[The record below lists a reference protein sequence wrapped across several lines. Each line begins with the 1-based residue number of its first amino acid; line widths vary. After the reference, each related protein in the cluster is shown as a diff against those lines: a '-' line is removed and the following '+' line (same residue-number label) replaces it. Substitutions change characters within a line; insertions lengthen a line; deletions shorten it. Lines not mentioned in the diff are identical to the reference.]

1 MCTDFLFTVYSRN
14 IVHNIVILKCLPGK
28 IHRSPSY
35 PRGQL
40 QVSLA
45 TQAPPFAQGGLH
57 TTVKRQHRHLHLQCI
72 NIHFDAYKH

>member
-1 MCTDFLFTVYSRN
+1 MQRN
-14 IVHNIVILKCLPGK
+14 PECSPGE

-57 TTVKRQHRHLHLQCI
+57 TTNKDKAITKIPILNFKILLHDKTIQINVHMVFVK
-72 NIHFDAYKH
+72 

>member
-1 MCTDFLFTVYSRN
+1 MQRN
-14 IVHNIVILKCLPGK
+14 PECSPGE

-57 TTVKRQHRHLHLQCI
+57 TTNKVKAITKITIFKVLLHDKTIQI
-72 NIHFDAYKH
+72 NVHMVFVK